1 MITIIEWWFEIL
13 AFIWDPCFYKI
24 IKICEF
30 EIQLKLI
37 KCNFAFASAMQ
48 FFCYIMW
55 NYPTVNNNQN
65 YTCKISYNLATMT
78 RYNRII
84 ELHNF
89 TRITPLISDGWFW
102 GIICFDCVIVS
113 IPILSLFYTTIKCF
127 FAYSQIIHWHTINII
142 PHLSKW
148 IAIFLCVYLVL

>member
-1 MITIIEWWFEIL
+1 MSSFYFQHMITIIEWWFEIL

-78 RYNRII
+78 QYNRII

-89 TRITPLISDGWFW
+89 TRITPLILNGWFW
-102 GIICFDCVIVS
+102 GIICFDCIIVS
-113 IPILSLFYTTIKCF
+113 IPILSLFHTTIKCF
-127 FAYSQIIHWHTINII
+127 LHILRSYIGI
-142 PHLSKW
+142 P
-148 IAIFLCVYLVL
+148 